1 MSLNL
6 YENLDQY
13 IINRRD
19 EEYKRIRKNTFI
31 VKKLIQLCKERKINR
46 YSGLKKAELIK
57 LLSV

>member
-13 IINRRD
+13 IINRRE

-46 YSGLKKAELIK
+46 YSSLKKAELIK